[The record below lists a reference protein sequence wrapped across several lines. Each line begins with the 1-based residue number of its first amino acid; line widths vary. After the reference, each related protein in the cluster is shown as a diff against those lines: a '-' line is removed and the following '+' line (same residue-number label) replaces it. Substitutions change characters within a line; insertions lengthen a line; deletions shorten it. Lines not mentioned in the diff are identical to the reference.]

1 MASTYNLPTKL
12 SMYYMYVY
20 TYTIAYI
27 HKYSYSPHT
36 LQAIFREKKKI
47 KGPAPRPISH
57 RIREYYI
64 AQGTENPKIESS
76 ILEPLA
82 QQASSLPLSQLSFY
96 QIERIETPNL
106 FPMVY
111 HVLPIP
117 SKKIFFFLIVC
128 FTSYFVFSIAVL
140 PHSPRVVYYHLLLRR
155 ETRIPELPPSLFE

>member
-1 MASTYNLPTKL
+1 MARPG
-12 SMYYMYVY
+12 YVY
-20 TYTIAYI
+20 THTIAYI
-27 HKYSYSPHT
+27 HKYSYSPNT
-36 LQAIFREKKKI
+36 LQAIFREKKII
-47 KGPAPRPISH
+47 KGPAPLPISH

-117 SKKIFFFLIVC
+117 SKKIFFFFNCMFYQLLRVQHSC
-128 FTSYFVFSIAVL
+128 TSTQSSGSVL
-140 PHSPRVVYYHLLLRR
+140 PSIV
-155 ETRIPELPPSLFE
+155 ETRDQNSRVAPFSF